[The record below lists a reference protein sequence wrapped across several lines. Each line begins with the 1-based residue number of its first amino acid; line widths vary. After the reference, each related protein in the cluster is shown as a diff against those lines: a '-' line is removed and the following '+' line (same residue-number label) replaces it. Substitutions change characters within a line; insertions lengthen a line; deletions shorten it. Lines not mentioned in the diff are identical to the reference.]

1 MNIAENFYCS
11 RCMREVDDDSITC
24 PYCGYDPSQ
33 RRNVYALEEGTL
45 LQNGRYQLGA
55 VIGSG
60 GFGITYAAWDITL
73 NHPVAVKEYFPRT
86 LCERDAEE
94 DDSVIINPAHE
105 GLYQSGMLRFI
116 REARILA
123 TLQELKN
130 IVPVLEWFEANNTAY
145 IVMKYISGV
154 TLEDYVKKNSIPP
167 QKLIAMMRDIVDS
180 LVMVHA
186 QGIIHRDISPSNI
199 MVQDDGTMTLIDF
212 GAASS
217 EERIA
222 QGEDMTV
229 IYNRRYAPI
238 EQYDKAG
245 VQGPFTDVYAL
256 SATIYHLI
264 CGEPPKESAARKAG
278 DTLKSPRERHI
289 SIKKYQDKAIMN
301 GLILQ
306 PEKRT
311 PSMAVFRAMLYNL
324 PMPEEVM
331 RRRKFMFRVIA
342 AVAAVSAVIVIAVL
356 NFTVGFPLDGE
367 LLYSF
372 RSDGLHVAGSISD
385 REKISVP
392 SRAAGISVVQVDEG
406 AFQGLESL
414 REAEI
419 PGTVRTIDRFAFNSC
434 GNLRSVFIGEGAK
447 KLAAHSFTGCP
458 GLQTVYVPSTLT
470 DIDPEAFS
478 DSEKKLVLLGDLDS
492 PVSELADNIG
502 LTYARIDAASN
513 DSGITVRYYRTKQ
526 TNARIP
532 DFIGGS
538 PVTVIESGR
547 NEAVF
552 PAEVQSVSLPVS
564 LDKIGDYAFQSVMI
578 KSIDIPDGVRQI
590 GRYAFSQSF
599 IENIELPDSVISAD
613 KQAFFVC
620 MYLKAAKLSAGM
632 KEISRSLFQS
642 CRALASVTIQEGIRT
657 IGYEAFEGCRSL
669 LSLSLPE
676 SVRRIDHFAF
686 SECTSL
692 KSIYLPPSLGRMLYT
707 ALDGC
712 PNSVEIIGYKGTFAE
727 YFCRKY
733 GYKFYDVSSNNKAVS
748 LSPLGGMWVSG
759 DMDLRDVME
768 LPSYSQYSK
777 AVPAE
782 RFMMAQALKARHVI
796 LPENLKTLSTGSFS
810 GNVLV
815 QRVDCPSSLR
825 EIGQI
830 AFSDCINL
838 ETISLQEGLEEIGI
852 DAFRKCRKLT
862 AINLPSTVKTIEAG
876 AFEGCSGI
884 ISLRIPESLTVLSR
898 LAFSETGIV
907 SLDIPGNVV
916 KCREAFNNCKS
927 LRSVVFR
934 DGLRAIWGT
943 FLGCSELET
952 VIIPA
957 SATQISRSAF
967 AGCGNLRD
975 VWIYSDTA
983 DMDYTAF
990 VREYN
995 TQLFADSPNL
1005 TVHAHRGSNAHMYA
1019 TIHGINFSE
1028 IPSSGDTPPKPEPGD
1043 INISARVYTDEE
1055 LIKMITPS
1063 FKDDKGFLWGKFQ
1076 YALGYGF
1083 NELAYKCLDMYEAAG
1098 DSRDKI
1104 WASTTRRFLEQR
1116 ENHGYSAGKAIGFFE
1131 PGKGDHPSLKVGDI
1145 IVEVQGKTFRSHD
1158 MFTRLMTV
1166 PKTDSKTLT
1175 ILRADDSGVLRKI
1188 EVINR
1193 KGEPLFAVMDII
1205 PKTFEAL

>member
-1 MNIAENFYCS
+1 
-11 RCMREVDDDSITC
+11 MREVDDDSITC
-24 PYCGYDPSQ
+24 PHCGYDPSQ

-45 LQNGRYQLGA
+45 LQNRRYQLGA

-73 NHPVAVKEYFPRT
+73 NHPVAIKEYFPRT

-94 DDSVIINPAHE
+94 DDSVIINPARE
-105 GLYQSGMLRFI
+105 GLYQAGMLRFI

-154 TLEDYVKKNSIPP
+154 TLENYVKTNSIPP
-167 QKLIAMMRDIVDS
+167 QQLIAMMRDIVDA

-186 QGIIHRDISPSNI
+186 HGIIHRDISPSNI

-217 EERIA
+217 EERMA

-289 SIKKYQDKAIMN
+289 SIQKYQDKAIMS

-324 PMPEEVM
+324 PMPEEVI

-342 AVAAVSAVIVIAVL
+342 AAMAVSAVIVLAVL
-356 NFTVGFPLDGE
+356 NFTVGFPLGGG

-385 REKISVP
+385 SGKISVP
-392 SRAAGISVVQVDEG
+392 SRRAGISVVQVDEG
-406 AFQGLESL
+406 AFQGLDSL

-419 PGTVRTIDRFAFNSC
+419 PGTVRTIERFAFNSC
-434 GNLRSVFIGEGAK
+434 ANIRSVSIGEGAK
-447 KLAAHSFTGCP
+447 KLAANSFTGCP
-458 GLQTVYVPSTLT
+458 RLQTVYVPSTLT

-478 DSEKKLVLLGDLDS
+478 DSERKLVLLGDLDS
-492 PVSELADNIG
+492 PVSKLADNLG
-502 LTYARIDAASN
+502 LTYARIDAADN
-513 DSGITVRYYRTKQ
+513 GRGITVRHYRTRQ
-526 TNARIP
+526 IHARIP
-532 DFIGGS
+532 DFIEGI
-538 PVTVIESGR
+538 PVTVIESG
-547 NEAVF
+547 NDEAVF
-552 PAEVQSVSLPVS
+552 PVEVQSVSLPVS
-564 LDKIGDYAFQSVMI
+564 LDKIGDYALQSVMI
-578 KSIDIPDGVRQI
+578 KGIDIPSGVRHI

-613 KQAFFVC
+613 ERAFFVC
-620 MYLKAAKLSAGM
+620 KYLKTAKLSSGM
-632 KEISRSLFQS
+632 KEISRRLFQS
-642 CRALASVTIQEGIRT
+642 CNSLASITIQTGIRT
-657 IGYEAFEGCRSL
+657 IGYEAFDGCRGLS
-669 LSLSLPE
+669 SLSLPE
-676 SVRRIDHFAF
+676 SVRRINHFAF

-692 KSIYLPPSLGRMLYT
+692 QSIYLPPLLARMLYT

-727 YFCRKY
+727 YFCWKY
-733 GYKFYDVSSNNKAVS
+733 GYKFYDVSSDTEGIS
-748 LSPLGGMWVSG
+748 LSPFGRMWVSG
-759 DMDLRDVME
+759 NMAFRNVMG
-768 LPSYSQYSK
+768 LPKYSKYSK
-777 AVPAE
+777 ATAAE
-782 RFMMAQALKARHVI
+782 QLMMNQAIKARHVI
-796 LPENLKTLSTGSFS
+796 LPEHLRTVGAGSFS
-810 GNVLV
+810 GNMFI

-825 EIGQI
+825 EIGAI
-830 AFSDCINL
+830 AFSDCTNL
-838 ETISLQEGLEEIGI
+838 ETVSLQEGLEEIGI
-852 DAFRKCRKLT
+852 NAFRKCRKLT

-876 AFEGCSGI
+876 AFEDCSGI
-884 ISLRIPESLTVLSR
+884 TSLKIPESLTVMGRLS
-898 LAFSETGIV
+898 FSGIGV
-907 SLDIPGNVV
+907 ISLDIPGNVV

-943 FLGCSELET
+943 FSGCSELET
-952 VIIPA
+952 VIIPE
-957 SATQISRSAF
+957 STNQISRSTF
-967 AGCGNLRD
+967 EGCGNLRD
-975 VWIYSDTA
+975 IWIYSDA
-983 DMDYTAF
+983 VDMDYTAF

-995 TQLFADSPNL
+995 TNLFADSRNL
-1005 TVHAHRGSNAHMYA
+1005 TIHAHRGSNAHMYA
-1019 TIHGINFSE
+1019 TLHDINFSE
-1028 IPSSGDTPPKPEPGD
+1028 IPSSSDTAPETEPYEFKLQ
-1043 INISARVYTDEE
+1043 ARVYTDEE

-1063 FKDDKGFLWGKFQ
+1063 FNDDNGLLWGKLQ

-1083 NELAYKCLDMYEAAG
+1083 SELANKCLDMYESAG
-1098 DSRDKI
+1098 DSHEKI
-1104 WASTTRRFLEQR
+1104 FASSTRRFLEQKG
-1116 ENHGYSAGKAIGFFE
+1116 NHGYSAGKAIAFFE

-1145 IVEVQGKTFRSHD
+1145 IVEVQGKTFRSND
-1158 MFTRLMTV
+1158 MFTRLMTI

-1175 ILRADDSGVLRKI
+1175 VLRADDSGILRKI
-1188 EVINR
+1188 EITNR
-1193 KGEPLFAVMDII
+1193 KGEPFFGTMDII
-1205 PKTFEAL
+1205 PKTFEDL